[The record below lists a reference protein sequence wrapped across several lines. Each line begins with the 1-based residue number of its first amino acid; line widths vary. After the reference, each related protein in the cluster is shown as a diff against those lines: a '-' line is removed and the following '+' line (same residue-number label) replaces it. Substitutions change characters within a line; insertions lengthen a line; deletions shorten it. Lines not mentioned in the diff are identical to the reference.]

1 MSKKETLESEFFVL
15 TGIHKKY
22 ATLMV
27 AQVVHTVLLFGVDDL
42 LTDLASRISAD
53 DANIVR
59 KQLKADEISDAL
71 KKYELWKGDDVVIHV
86 RQFSVSLS
94 TKVESD
100 FRPNKRPH
108 F

>member
-1 MSKKETLESEFFVL
+1 MSKKETLESDFFVL
-15 TGIHKKY
+15 TGIHKSY
-22 ATLMV
+22 VSVMV
-27 AQVVHTVLLFGVDDL
+27 AQVVHTVLRYGVDDL
-42 LTDLASRISAD
+42 LADMASKISAD
-53 DANIVR
+53 DAHIVR
-59 KQLKADEISDAL
+59 KHLKADEISDAL
-71 KKYELWKGDDVVIHV
+71 KKYQVWSGNDVVIHV